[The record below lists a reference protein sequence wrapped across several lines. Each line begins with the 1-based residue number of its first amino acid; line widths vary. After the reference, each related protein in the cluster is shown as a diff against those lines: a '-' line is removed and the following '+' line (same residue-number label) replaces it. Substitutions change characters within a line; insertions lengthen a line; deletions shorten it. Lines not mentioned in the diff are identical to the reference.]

1 MLQIYRIV
9 CIILL
14 SSIPIIPIRDGNV
27 FARQVQSEL
36 QSEHQQGQTEPQH
49 FAIQKTSSFVDET
62 NFMHV
67 YGELKN
73 ISNKAMKNVVVT
85 ALFYDSNGK
94 LINEFRRSSELRT
107 VNPGEI
113 SPFEVLYID
122 TKTVNAVKNYTLSAA
137 GQETEMKARALR
149 ITSNSSK
156 LDLTG
161 VYYVKG
167 RVVNEGL
174 EDATNS
180 MIIATLYDKDGK
192 VAVVGRAQTEPVNI
206 SSHSEAA
213 FDLPVTEALQTYKV
227 KSYSLLADSDQYV
240 VIPEF
245 SQAIVMELLFLTFTV
260 AVILNKATKLA
271 IAKSSHVSSSR
282 FRCDADLK

>member
-1 MLQIYRIV
+1 MLQISWIV

-27 FARQVQSEL
+27 FAQQV
-36 QSEHQQGQTEPQH
+36 QSEHQQGQTQQQH

-62 NFMHV
+62 NLMHV

-85 ALFYDSNGK
+85 ALFYDSNDK
-94 LINEFRRSSELRT
+94 LLNEFRRSSEIRT

-149 ITSNSSK
+149 IISNSSK
-156 LDLTG
+156 LVLTG
-161 VYYVKG
+161 VYYIKG
-167 RVVNEGL
+167 RVVNEGS

-180 MIIATLYDKDGK
+180 MIIATLYNKDGK
-192 VAVVGRAQTEPVNI
+192 VVVVGRGQTEPVNI

-213 FDLPVTEALQTYKV
+213 FEFPVTEALQTYKV
-227 KSYSLLADSDQYV
+227 KSYSVLADSDQYV
-240 VIPEF
+240 VVPEF
-245 SQAIVMELLFLTFTV
+245 SQSTTIGLLFLMV
-260 AVILNKATKLA
+260 AIAVILNKTMKLVITK
-271 IAKSSHVSSSR
+271 
-282 FRCDADLK
+282 

>member
-1 MLQIYRIV
+1 MLQIYWIV

-14 SSIPIIPIRDGNV
+14 SSIPIIPIRDGNA
-27 FARQVQSEL
+27 FTRQV
-36 QSEHQQGQTEPQH
+36 QSEHQQGQTQQQH

-62 NFMHV
+62 NLMHV

-94 LINEFRRSSELRT
+94 LLNEFRRSSEIRT

-167 RVVNEGL
+167 RVVNEGS
-174 EDATNS
+174 EDTTNS

-240 VIPEF
+240 VVPEF
-245 SQAIVMELLFLTFTV
+245 SQDIVMELLFLTFTV
-260 AVILNKATKLA
+260 AVILTKATKLA

>member
-1 MLQIYRIV
+1 MLQIYWIV

-14 SSIPIIPIRDGNV
+14 SSIPIIPIRDGNA
-27 FARQVQSEL
+27 FAQQV
-36 QSEHQQGQTEPQH
+36 QSEHQQGQTEQHH

-62 NFMHV
+62 KLMHV

-94 LINEFRRSSELRT
+94 LLNEFRRSSEIRT

-113 SPFEVLYID
+113 SPFEILYID

-156 LDLTG
+156 LDITG

-167 RVVNEGL
+167 RVVNEGS

-240 VIPEF
+240 VVPEF
-245 SQAIVMELLFLTFTV
+245 SHDIVMELLFLMFTV
-260 AVILNKATKLA
+260 AVILTKATKLA
-271 IAKSSHVSSSR
+271 IAKSSHFSSSR

>member
-1 MLQIYRIV
+1 MQIYWIV

-27 FARQVQSEL
+27 FARQVQSEP
-36 QSEHQQGQTEPQH
+36 QQGQTQQQH

-73 ISNKAMKNVVVT
+73 TSNKAMKNVVVT
-85 ALFYDSNGK
+85 ALFYDSSGK
-94 LINEFRRSSELRT
+94 LLNEFRRSSELRT

-167 RVVNEGL
+167 RVVNEGS

-180 MIIATLYDKDGK
+180 VIIATLYDKDGK

-260 AVILNKATKLA
+260 AVILSKAAKLA

>member
-1 MLQIYRIV
+1 LQICWIV

-14 SSIPIIPIRDGNV
+14 SSIPIIPIRGGNV
-27 FARQVQSEL
+27 FARQVQSE
-36 QSEHQQGQTEPQH
+36 HQQIQTQQQH
-49 FAIQKTSSFVDET
+49 FAIQKASSFVDET

-85 ALFYDSNGK
+85 ALFYDLNGK
-94 LINEFRRSSELRT
+94 LLNEFRRSSELRT

-167 RVVNEGL
+167 RVVNEGS

-180 MIIATLYDKDGK
+180 VIIATLYDKDGK

-245 SQAIVMELLFLTFTV
+245 SQDIVIELLFLTFTV
-260 AVILNKATKLA
+260 AVILNKATKFA

>member
-1 MLQIYRIV
+1 MLQIYWIV

-14 SSIPIIPIRDGNV
+14 SSIPIIPIRDGNA
-27 FARQVQSEL
+27 FARQVQSE
-36 QSEHQQGQTEPQH
+36 HQQGQPQQQH

-62 NFMHV
+62 NLMHV

-94 LINEFRRSSELRT
+94 LLNEFRRSSEIRT

-167 RVVNEGL
+167 RVVNEGS
-174 EDATNS
+174 EDTTNS

-206 SSHSEAA
+206 SSHSDAA

-240 VIPEF
+240 VVPEF
-245 SQAIVMELLFLTFTV
+245 SQDIVMKLLFLTFTV
-260 AVILNKATKLA
+260 ALILTKATKLA

>member
-1 MLQIYRIV
+1 MLQIYWIV

-14 SSIPIIPIRDGNV
+14 SSIAIIPLRDGNV
-27 FARQVQSEL
+27 FGRQV
-36 QSEHQQGQTEPQH
+36 QSEHQQGQIQQQH

-62 NFMHV
+62 NLMHV

-85 ALFYDSNGK
+85 ALFYDPNGK
-94 LINEFRRSSELRT
+94 LLNEFRRSSEIRT

-167 RVVNEGL
+167 RVVNEGS

-227 KSYSLLADSDQYV
+227 KSYSLLADSDQYIV
-240 VIPEF
+240 VPEF
-245 SQAIVMELLFLTFTV
+245 SQSIVMELLFFTFTV

>member
-1 MLQIYRIV
+1 MLQINWIV

-27 FARQVQSEL
+27 FAQQV
-36 QSEHQQGQTEPQH
+36 QSEHQQGQTQQQH

-62 NFMHV
+62 NLMHV

-94 LINEFRRSSELRT
+94 LLNEFRRSSEIRT
-107 VNPGEI
+107 VNPGEV

-122 TKTVNAVKNYTLSAA
+122 TKTVNAIKNYTLSAA

-167 RVVNEGL
+167 RVVNEGS

-245 SQAIVMELLFLTFTV
+245 SQAIVIELLFLTFTV

>member
-1 MLQIYRIV
+1 MQIYWIV

-27 FARQVQSEL
+27 FARQVQSEP
-36 QSEHQQGQTEPQH
+36 QQGHTQQQH

-62 NFMHV
+62 KFMHV

-94 LINEFRRSSELRT
+94 LLNEFRRSSELRT

-122 TKTVNAVKNYTLSAA
+122 SKTVNAIKNYTLSAA

-156 LDLTG
+156 LGLTG

-167 RVVNEGL
+167 RIVNEGS

-245 SQAIVMELLFLTFTV
+245 SQAIVIELLFLTFTV

-271 IAKSSHVSSSR
+271 IAKSSQ
-282 FRCDADLK
+282 